1 MSINHAKSIALFG
14 ALKIALW
21 WFHKS
26 SLPPQKL
33 CGCNLLLITMASKLF
48 GVSTH
53 AIKCQRCQA
62 SFGLKPIMLQSSSS
76 DSREDAQKRQ
86 PYGVGLYRF
95 CMHRILMVAP
105 LLTYVLQ
112 QFWPVT
118 CCQWCPLYF
127 QTCFSRFVL
136 WCRRLSARFF
146 STNINERT
154 WPYVSGICLE
164 SLWTTGPHTNIE
176 VELTTIFK
184 VLGSFFGKAYWTQ
197 PKITWMSINH
207 AESKAVLAALN
218 IALWWF
224 HKRSLLPTMSKMS
237 SILWAEA
244 YHASVF

>member
-1 MSINHAKSIALFG
+1 
-14 ALKIALW
+14 
-21 WFHKS
+21 
-26 SLPPQKL
+26 
-33 CGCNLLLITMASKLF
+33 
-48 GVSTH
+48 
-53 AIKCQRCQA
+53 
-62 SFGLKPIMLQSSSS
+62 
-76 DSREDAQKRQ
+76 
-86 PYGVGLYRF
+86 
-95 CMHRILMVAP
+95 MVAP

-184 VLGSFFGKAYWTQ
+184 VLGSLEKHTGHSPKSLECLSIMLNQRLCLQHSTSHCDGSTNARCCQQCQRCQASFGLKPIMLQSSSSDSREDAQKRQ
-197 PKITWMSINH
+197 PYGVGLYRFCMHRILMVAPLLTY
-207 AESKAVLAALN
+207 VLRQFWPVTCCQWRPLYFQTCFSLRALMQVVGCPH
-218 IALWWF
+218 LEYT
-224 HKRSLLPTMSKMS
+224 LT
-237 SILWAEA
+237 
-244 YHASVF
+244 